1 MTDFYF
7 FNKYLQLPEGSP
19 AIISRDET
27 ITYSELIRRAGA
39 CAAFLRSMGVKKGM
53 HAAILSSNNAEFIIL
68 IVALWNLGAVP
79 VPLNVRLLDED
90 LEKLILH
97 SEAEFVFIHEELK
110 DRLSGIK
117 SGRIIFP
124 VLTKGEDTEESKR
137 ELNLNECALIL
148 YTSGTTGTPKG
159 VMHTFSTLSGS
170 ATASD
175 TLLRQSGKD
184 RWLASL
190 PFYHIG
196 GFSIPVRALLY
207 GAAVVI
213 PQSLKTEDIAAA
225 VEAFRPTL
233 ISFVTTTLRR
243 LIEMGVKPNKEL
255 RFMLLG
261 GGPVDSSLAQSA
273 LEENWRAVKVYGST
287 ETATLVSAV
296 EIEKHPEKLS
306 SAGRALKGNIIMI
319 IDEEGREV
327 NLGQSGEIIVKGPS
341 VMAGYWNNAEETSKK
356 LIEGYYHTGDL
367 GHMDS
372 EGYLYV
378 EARRTDLIISGGE
391 NVNPLEVEDA
401 ILRHPSVREACVFAL
416 EDREW
421 GQTVAAAVIKKGD
434 LQAEELAV
442 FLRSHLA
449 SYKIPRRIFFTEE
462 LPRTSLGKMRR
473 DYIREIFQKSQF
485 KHS

>member
-7 FNKYLQLPEGSP
+7 FNKYLQVSDSHP

-27 ITYSELIRRAGA
+27 ITYGELVRLVGA
-39 CAAFLRSMGVKKGM
+39 YAAFLRSSGVKKGM
-53 HAAILSSNNAEFIIL
+53 HAAILSSNNAEFIL
-68 IVALWNLGAVP
+68 LTMALWSLGAVP

-90 LEKLILH
+90 LEKLVVH
-97 SEAEFVFIHEELK
+97 SESEFVFIHEEFRG
-110 DRLSGIK
+110 RLQEIK
-117 SGRIIFP
+117 SKRTIFP
-124 VLTKGEDTEESKR
+124 VSFQQEVTENINAER
-137 ELNLNECALIL
+137 GLNECALIL

-159 VMHTFSTLSGS
+159 VMHTFSTLLGS
-170 ATASD
+170 ARASD
-175 TLLRQSGKD
+175 TLLRQSGSD

-207 GAAVVI
+207 GASIII
-213 PQSLKTEDIAAA
+213 PQSLKTEDIAEA

-243 LIEMGVKPNKEL
+243 LIEMGVKANKEL

-261 GGPVDSSLAQSA
+261 GGPVDTGLAEDA
-273 LEENWRAVKVYGST
+273 IKENWKAVKVYGST

-296 EIEKHPEKLS
+296 EIERFPEKLS
-306 SAGRALKGNIIMI
+306 SAGCALKGNIISI
-319 IDEEGREV
+319 IDEMGQEV
-327 NLGQSGEIIVKGPS
+327 KTGESGEIIVKGPS

-356 LIEGYYHTGDL
+356 LIGGFYHTGDL

-391 NVNPLEVEDA
+391 NVNPVEVEDA
-401 ILRHPSVREACVFAL
+401 ILRHPGVKEACVFAL
-416 EDREW
+416 EDKEW
-421 GQTVAAAVIKKGD
+421 GQTVAAAVVTAGD
-434 LQAEELAV
+434 LQTEELTG

-449 SYKIPRRIFFTEE
+449 SYKIPRRIFFTGE
-462 LPRTSLGKMRR
+462 LPRTSLGKLRR
-473 DYIREIFQKSQF
+473 DYIREMFQKA
-485 KHS
+485 